1 MSMSITIRNGRLLDP
16 ANALDQHT
24 DLHIAEGRILAL
36 GEAPEGFVAEQEI
49 DAQGCWVMPGIIDLQ
64 ARLREPGHEHKGT
77 IESESRAAAAG
88 GITTLCMPPDTD
100 PVLDE
105 PAVAEQVRN
114 HAKAADRTWVLPLGA
129 LTQGLRGE
137 QLSEML
143 ALKEAGCVAVSN
155 ARRAIA
161 NTLVQRRAFEYAA
174 TLDLTVFLQPED
186 PHLAS
191 GCMHE
196 GPVSTRLGL
205 PGIPDEAEVI
215 ALSRDLELVEQTGVR
230 AHFGQLSSAR
240 AVERIAEAQARGLV
254 VSADVSAHQLHLT
267 DIDVA
272 GFNSQ
277 CHLRPPL
284 RSQRHQDALRAAVAD
299 GTIQAICSD
308 HQPHDRDA
316 KLAPFA
322 ATEPGLSGL
331 ETLLPLTIKLV
342 DEGVLQ
348 PLQAVA
354 ALTSGPAGVLALK
367 AGRLDPGA
375 PADIAVVDPDAD
387 WVLEAASMHS
397 HGKNTPF
404 LDWCLKGRVT
414 HTLHAGRP
422 VYPFSE

>member
-1 MSMSITIRNGRLLDP
+1 MNISIHNGRLIDP
-16 ANALDQHT
+16 ANALDKNT
-24 DLHIAEGRILAL
+24 ALHIADGRILAV
-36 GEAPEGFVAEQEI
+36 GEAPEGFVAEQVI
-49 DAQGCWVMPGIIDLQ
+49 DADGGWVIPGIIDLQ

-88 GITTLCMPPDTD
+88 GVTTLCMPPDTD

-114 HAKAADRTWVLPLGA
+114 RAKAADRTWVLPLGA

-137 QLSEML
+137 QLAEML

-161 NTLVQRRAFEYAA
+161 STLVLRRAFEYAA
-174 TLDLTVFLQPED
+174 TLGLTVFLQPED

-215 ALSRDLELVEQTGVR
+215 ALSRDLEMVEQTGVR

-240 AVERIAEAQARGLV
+240 AVERIAEAQARGLP

-284 RSQRHQDALRAAVAD
+284 RSQRHREALRAALSI

-331 ETLLPLTIKLV
+331 ETLLPLTLKLV
-342 DEGVLQ
+342 DEGVLS
-348 PLQAVA
+348 PMQAVA
-354 ALTSGPAGVLALK
+354 TLTSGPAGVLALES
-367 AGRLDPGA
+367 GRLSPGA
-375 PADIAVVDPDAD
+375 PADVAVVDPEAD
-387 WVLEAASMHS
+387 WILEAASMHS
-397 HGKNTPF
+397 RGKNSPF
-404 LDWCLKGRVT
+404 LDWSLKGRVM